1 MLAEIKE
8 QMGKYNDSIR
18 ILLKHGN
25 VIKALECADRHENEI
40 STCYKKDCL
49 AHQHVQK
56 FLLNANIKSSE
67 DSNTFFQALGYLPPS
82 EQVDYLKTIKM
93 FEKAYEI
100 LAEEQD
106 FRAAYELCMGQGWFE
121 KGFKLA
127 QKEKHPN
134 EKIMFLLFIAT
145 YEHHESQCSEET
157 IAQLKKNYG
166 RNTDNENLCM
176 LVYGMITKN
185 KASLHHARNFYR
197 KNLIAYLEVLNIAT
211 AHVEYDNDNHKWKN
225 IQLGEQED
233 FATIILNACRSA
245 NSIKDAFKD
254 AQDINS
260 PLTIQMENFYGFQKD
275 HAGGLYYIPES
286 SYPWTNEILKKIPA
300 EDLDRNPEGM
310 LKVKFNVV
318 IKAFCD
324 QLQELCHRWLVE
336 DKLRIAEVLCK
347 KLNRFPF
354 HHQLL
359 SGNGYVNESCLN
371 RLDRS
376 VNLQAY
382 LDILGSLH
390 EIQEL
395 GYKNSPFDVVHVAML
410 SLSPSVTRY
419 LLIHSSPTGA
429 SHQKS
434 RLVLTSKLIQAL
446 YQKVKD
452 TLNSSDST
460 FSLNSWLEL
469 WRIAQV
475 CQIREIVAILTA
487 RSKEISY
494 MIQNIKIQSIS
505 VPQYVQQKTGLYSH
519 LMLIWQD
526 LSEKIKDKRAYAAC
540 TVGVRSFLVPIIS
553 NRFLWENMSVSNFL
567 NVATIQAVAILLMK
581 NICSIHYR
589 KPGIIYIPQSYSN
602 VVSVFTTLIGGVN
615 IFETCREDILRRK
628 KEALQELKTKLFHL
642 LGLLLKALIGKHNP
656 SFNLLLKATT
666 DSTCLQNNEAEH
678 CLVLVLTLI
687 ANMGLDDAI
696 TDSDLNIFHQHIVQ
710 TIKTCAKLSI
720 RHAHDKIATCATL
733 NNLFGIIK
741 SILEPFRDN
750 LQCLN
755 IYFSPPS
762 YNIHCET
769 KQAKLE
775 KISQR
780 RLIPLSQ
787 NEIKESKA
795 VEIKEF
801 KLRPTA
807 KEFVPS
813 WLISKSSK
821 SSTVSQ
827 EVTDSINDVELD
839 EIDIAL
845 PNQDNIEKDI
855 EEEDKYDTDSFIIS
869 GICETCGIPINTDL
883 QYESST
889 SAENRTKILEHCH
902 TEQHQ
907 RKKKECEKFKS
918 EMIIFTSRKAHLSEV
933 ASECKEQYLLSRQD
947 KELKIIID
955 EIQSVLK
962 EFDTEQMM
970 IRNSAEWREGLTKME
985 AIAGKIESFTMRGER
1000 ELSRSK
1006 EGMLR
1011 LKKEQEE
1018 EDKKDDEEESQI
1030 DDDDLEPIPNTNPN
1044 SGESDKMKKR
1054 SARNVKKHKTKR
1066 KK

>member
-25 VIKALECADRHENEI
+25 VIKALECADRHESDI
-40 STCYKKDCL
+40 SPCYKKDRL
-49 AHQHVQK
+49 AHQYVQE
-56 FLLNANIKSSE
+56 LLPNDNFKSSE
-67 DSNTFFQALGYLPPS
+67 DSNIFFQALGYLPPS

-100 LAEEQD
+100 LAEEQE

-127 QKEKHPN
+127 QKEKHSK
-134 EKIMFLLFIAT
+134 EKIMFLLFKAT
-145 YEHHESQCSEET
+145 NEYHESQCSEET

-166 RNTDNENLCM
+166 QHTDNEKLCM
-176 LVYGMITKN
+176 LVYGMTTNNNAI
-185 KASLHHARNFYR
+185 LCRARNFY
-197 KNLIAYLEVLNIAT
+197 KNISMEYLEVLNIAT

-245 NSIKDAFKD
+245 NSIKDAFKG

-260 PLTIQMENFYGFQKD
+260 PLTIQTESFYGFQKD
-275 HAGGLYYIPES
+275 HAGGLYYIPKS
-286 SYPWTNEILKKIPA
+286 SYPWTNEILKNIPA

-324 QLQELCHRWLVE
+324 RLEDFCYRWLVE
-336 DKLRIAEVLCK
+336 DKLKITEVLCK

-359 SGNGYVNESCLN
+359 SDGCVSESCLN
-371 RLDRS
+371 RLDKS

-390 EIQEL
+390 DIQEL

-434 RLVLTSKLIQAL
+434 RLVLTSKLKQAL
-446 YQKVKD
+446 YQKVSD

-469 WRIAQV
+469 WHIAQI
-475 CQIREIVAILTA
+475 CQKVHEIVSNLTV
-487 RSKEISY
+487 RNTEMSY
-494 MIQNIKIQSIS
+494 MIQNLIIQSTL
-505 VPQYVQQKTGLYSH
+505 VPQYVHQRQTGQHTH
-519 LMLIWQD
+519 LMLIWRD
-526 LSEKIKDKRAYAAC
+526 FSEKMKARKVYAAS
-540 TVGVRSFLVPIIS
+540 TVCVRSFLLPIIS
-553 NRFLWENMSVSNFL
+553 NPFLRGNMSVSNFL
-567 NVATIQAVAILLMK
+567 NVSTIQAVTILMMK
-581 NICSIHYR
+581 SICSIHNR

-602 VVSVFTTLIGGVN
+602 VVRIFITHIGGED
-615 IFETCREDILRRK
+615 IFESCKEDTLRSR
-628 KEALQELKTKLFHL
+628 KEALQEIKTKLFRL
-642 LGLLLKALIGKHNP
+642 LRLLLQALIGKHNP
-656 SFNLLLKATT
+656 SFNLLQKTTT
-666 DSTCLQNNEAEH
+666 DSTCLLNNEAEH

-720 RHAHDKIATCATL
+720 RQAHDKIATCATL

-762 YNIHCET
+762 YNIACET

-775 KISQR
+775 EISQR

-795 VEIKEF
+795 VEIKES

-827 EVTDSINDVELD
+827 EVTDSIDEVELD
-839 EIDIAL
+839 EINIAL
-845 PNQDNIEKDI
+845 PNQDNLENDI
-855 EEEDKYDTDSFIIS
+855 EEEDRYDTDSFIIS
-869 GICETCGIPINTDL
+869 GICETCGIAINTVL
-883 QYESST
+883 QNESST
-889 SAENRTKILEHCH
+889 SAENRAKILEHCR

-907 RKKKECEKFKS
+907 RKKNECEKFKS
-918 EMIIFTSRKAHLSEV
+918 EMIILTSKKAHLSEV
-933 ASECKEQYLLSRQD
+933 ASECKEQYRLSRQD
-947 KELKIIID
+947 KELKIVIE
-955 EIQSVLK
+955 EIQNVLK
-962 EFDTEQMM
+962 EFDTEQEM
-970 IRNSAEWREGLTKME
+970 IRNSAEWREGHTTME
-985 AIAGKIESFTMRGER
+985 IIAGKIESLTMRGER
-1000 ELSRSK
+1000 EFSRSK
-1006 EGMLR
+1006 ESMLR

-1018 EDKKDDEEESQI
+1018 EDKKEDEEESQI

-1044 SGESDKMKKR
+1044 SGESDKKKKR
-1054 SARNVKKHKTKR
+1054 SARNKKNKAKR

>member
-18 ILLKHGN
+18 ILLKHDN

-56 FLLNANIKSSE
+56 FLLNANIKSNE
-67 DSNTFFQALGYLPPS
+67 DSKTFFQALGYLPPS
-82 EQVDYLKTIKM
+82 EQVDYLKNIKM

-100 LAEEQD
+100 LEKEQD
-106 FRAAYELCMGQGWFE
+106 FRAAYDLCMGQGWFE

-127 QKEKHPN
+127 QKEKN
-134 EKIMFLLFIAT
+134 SKEKIMFLLFKAT

-185 KASLHHARNFYR
+185 EASLHHARNFYK

-211 AHVEYDNDNHKWKN
+211 AHVEYDNDNHTWKN
-225 IQLGEQED
+225 IELGKQED
-233 FATIILNACRSA
+233 FATTILNACRSA
-245 NSIKDAFKD
+245 NSIKDSFKD
-254 AQDINS
+254 AHDINS
-260 PLTIQMENFYGFQKD
+260 PLTIQIESFYGFQKY
-275 HAGGLYYIPES
+275 HAGGLYHIPKF
-286 SYPWTNEILKKIPA
+286 SYPWTNEILKNIPA
-300 EDLDRNPEGM
+300 EEWGRNPEGM

-318 IKAFCD
+318 IKAFCNRLED
-324 QLQELCHRWLVE
+324 FCHRWLVE
-336 DKLRIAEVLCK
+336 DKLKIAEVLCK

-359 SGNGYVNESCLN
+359 SGNGCVSESCLN
-371 RLDRS
+371 HWDKS
-376 VNLQAY
+376 INLQAY

-390 EIQEL
+390 DIQEL

-410 SLSPSVTRY
+410 SLLPSVTRY
-419 LLIHSSPTGA
+419 VLIHSSPTGA

-434 RLVLTSKLIQAL
+434 QLVLTSKLKQAL
-446 YQKVKD
+446 YLKVKD
-452 TLNSSDST
+452 TLNSSDSA

-469 WRIAQV
+469 WHIAQI
-475 CQIREIVAILTA
+475 CQMGIREIESNLKDRTTVM
-487 RSKEISY
+487 S
-494 MIQNIKIQSIS
+494 QNLQIQSTF
-505 VPQYVQQKTGLYSH
+505 VHQYVYQPKTGLHNH
-519 LMLIWQD
+519 LILIWRD
-526 LSEKIKDKRAYAAC
+526 FSEKMKAKKVYAAS
-540 TVGVRSFLVPIIS
+540 TVCVRSFLLPIIS
-553 NRFLWENMSVSNFL
+553 NPFLRENMSVSNFI
-567 NVATIQAVAILLMK
+567 NVATIQTVTILMMK
-581 NICSIHYR
+581 SICSIHNR
-589 KPGIIYIPQSYSN
+589 KPGIVYIPQSYSN
-602 VVSVFTTLIGGVN
+602 VVRIFITHIGGED
-615 IFETCREDILRRK
+615 IFESCKEDTLRSR
-628 KEALQELKTKLFHL
+628 KEALQEIKTKLFRL
-642 LGLLLKALIGKHNP
+642 LRLLLQALIGKHNS
-656 SFNLLLKATT
+656 SFNLLQKTTT
-666 DSTCLQNNEAEH
+666 DSTCLLNNEAEH

-720 RHAHDKIATCATL
+720 RQAHDRIATCATL

-755 IYFSPPS
+755 IYFSSS
-762 YNIHCET
+762 YNIACET

-775 KISQR
+775 EISQR

-795 VEIKEF
+795 VEIKES

-827 EVTDSINDVELD
+827 EVTDSIDDVELD
-839 EIDIAL
+839 EFVIAL
-845 PNQDNIEKDI
+845 PHQGNIEKDI
-855 EEEDKYDTDSFIIS
+855 EEEDKYDTDSFNIS

-883 QYESST
+883 QDETST
-889 SAENRTKILEHCH
+889 SAENRTKILEHCR
-902 TEQHQ
+902 TGQHL

-933 ASECKEQYLLSRQD
+933 ASKCKEQYLLSRQD

-962 EFDTEQMM
+962 EFDTEQVM

-985 AIAGKIESFTMRGER
+985 AIAGQIESFTMRGER

-1006 EGMLR
+1006 ESMLR

-1018 EDKKDDEEESQI
+1018 EDKKENEEESQI

-1054 SARNVKKHKTKR
+1054 SARNAKKHKIKR
-1066 KK
+1066 KI